1 MGKITHLDIQKWI
14 KEKNP
19 VAVSDGD
26 GLTFTLSATGRT
38 SWVLRYRHA
47 GKGREKTLGHYPD
60 LGIADAR
67 KLAAEDRVRISQ
79 GVDVAA
85 EKQRK
90 KREAAGA
97 WTVREL
103 AEDYLQKASGRL
115 ETSTLDGQRQRLRDY
130 VYPSIGN
137 VPAVEIR
144 PSELVQI
151 VERVSKKSLHIARL
165 VLGEIR
171 SVFAHGLGRHVIE
184 FDPASQVKANAV
196 IGPRPVARTRVM
208 LSEDELRFML
218 PLLPKLGPQNALM
231 VKVLLGTALRI
242 GELIAARWSNIDF
255 TKRTWVIPAEDIK
268 GKKGKAR
275 NGEDVKNFVL
285 PLTDQVV
292 LCLLDLKDM
301 AFGSEFVLPIRSR
314 KKAVGDAHMEPSTFN
329 AALDKFWKTYLGD
342 SCQRFTPHDLRSTA
356 RSHLG
361 RLGVDL
367 LIAERCLNHSL
378 GGLVAIYDQHDYLD
392 VRRQALEKWSEFLA
406 VLEYGDIETVLALGR
421 KTVVLPSDQEVVDD

>member
-115 ETSTLDGQRQRLRDY
+115 EVSTLEGQRQRLRDY

-137 VPAVEIR
+137 LPAVEIR

-151 VERVSKKSLHIARL
+151 VEKVGKKSLHIARL
-165 VLGEIR
+165 VLGELK

-184 FDPASQVKANAV
+184 FDPASQVRANAV

-208 LSEDELRFML
+208 LTEEELKFML
-218 PLLPKLGPQNALM
+218 PLSPKMGVQNALM
-231 VKVLLGTALRI
+231 AKILLGTAVRL
-242 GELIAARWSNIDF
+242 GELVGARWENIDF
-255 TKRTWVIPAEDIK
+255 KKRIWMIPPTDIK
-268 GKKGKAR
+268 GKKVKAR
-275 NGEDVKNFVL
+275 NGEDVKGFVV
-285 PLTDQVV
+285 PLAEEV
-292 LCLLDLKDM
+292 LGWFLELNEL
-301 AFGSEFVLPIRSR
+301 AFGSGFVLPIRSR
-314 KKAVGDAHMEPSTFN
+314 KKAVGDAHMEAVTLN
-329 AALDKFWKTYLGD
+329 AAFNKFWEEHLQGR
-342 SCQRFTPHDLRSTA
+342 CQRFTPHDLRSTA

-361 RLGVDL
+361 RLGVDIL
-367 LIAERCLNHSL
+367 VAERCLNHSL

-392 VRRQALEKWSEFLA
+392 ERRQALESWSA
-406 VLEYGDIETVLALGR
+406 VLAKLERGEAA
-421 KTVVLPSDQEVVDD
+421 